1 MSLRVKHDEAKK
13 RQHKA
18 LMEKAHELSDRLQ
31 AKTKALHKEEGQW
44 RWKRH
49 KQCQELE
56 VEKQALDA
64 KKAELSL
71 KGKKMDR
78 KKLAL
83 MEGCETLTRKA
94 VALGSV
100 SARLEAEKQV
110 PCMTHS
116 NLTFYSL
123 AFPLFMLHLSLR
135 GIFRPS

>member
-18 LMEKAHELSDRLQ
+18 LMEKAHELNDRLHV
-31 AKTKALHKEEGQW
+31 KMKALHKEKGQW

-49 KQCQELE
+49 KQGQELE

-78 KKLAL
+78 KQLAL
-83 MEGCETLTRKA
+83 MEGCEKLTRKA
-94 VALGSV
+94 EALGSV

-110 PCMTHS
+110 ACMTQS
-116 NLTFYSL
+116 TLTFYSL
-123 AFPLFMLHLSLR
+123 AFPLFTPHLSLR